1 NSANYAKRLAKEEGL
16 FVGYSSGSAMTAL
29 MEIKDELTADDVVVL
44 LFSDHG
50 TKYLGKIYN
59 EDWMKEQFSDK
70 NKEEARRIDYKTN
83 TRKRRKS
90 A

>member
-1 NSANYAKRLAKEEGL
+1 MGSEMCIRDRGL

-29 MEIKDELTADDVVVL
+29 MEIKDELTEDDVVVL

-50 TKYLGKIYN
+50 SKYLGKIYN
-59 EDWMKEQFSDK
+59 EEWMEEQFSDK
-70 NKEEARRIDYKTN
+70 PREEARRIDYSP
-83 TRKRRKS
+83 RRKKKKT